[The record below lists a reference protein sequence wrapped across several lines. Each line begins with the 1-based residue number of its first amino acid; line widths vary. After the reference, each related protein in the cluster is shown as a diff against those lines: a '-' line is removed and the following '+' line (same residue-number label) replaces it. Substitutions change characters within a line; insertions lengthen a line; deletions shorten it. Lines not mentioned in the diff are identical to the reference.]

1 LRKNNN
7 NPQHTANISSP
18 PTATRPARKLGLRL
32 LLAIGAIS
40 AAAISVY
47 IASPTPTNTPA
58 PINSAQ
64 PSVRALPAVS
74 PAPTTTTQPSASPNT
89 SDPHNPSYVGSDTC
103 AGCHSQQ
110 HDAWKGSHHDLAM
123 QVATAETVLGN
134 FGSRPGE
141 QASFNYAGLTSTFF
155 TRDGK
160 FFVNTD
166 GPDGKLA
173 DFEIKYTFGVTPL
186 QQYLID
192 FPGGRLQAF
201 AIAWDSRPQ
210 EQGGQR
216 WFHLYPEQK
225 LKAGD
230 PLHWTSIDQNW
241 NYQCAD
247 CHSTNLQKNYDAT
260 RKTFNTQWSELNVG
274 CEACHGPASNHLA
287 WAKHEPGS
295 EQFSS
300 AGKGLA
306 TALDE
311 RRGVSWLS
319 ELKTGNASRSQPR
332 TSNKEIETCATCH
345 SRRGQTSDTFV
356 HGQRLADNYRP
367 ALLDDGLYWPDGQQ
381 RDEVFNHGSFLQ
393 SKMFAKGVTCS
404 DCHEPHSLKLRAEGN
419 GVCAQCHLP
428 AKYDT
433 PKHSFHPQDSTG
445 AQCVSCHM
453 PTTTYM
459 QIDPRSDHSLRI
471 PRPDLSVTLG
481 TPNACNGCHSD
492 KKSQWAAAK
501 IQQWYPQPNPGH
513 QRYAEAFAAAN
524 LGLPGADAALLK
536 VISDTTQPAI
546 ARASAFARL
555 NASRDQ
561 QTFSSLVDGLYDD
574 NETVRQAAVD
584 AVARI
589 APNMSSQALP
599 PLLDDPVR
607 GVRMAAAR
615 ALAGANEGKLKPE
628 QRAAFKQ
635 ALDEYIAAQLFS
647 ADRPESLT
655 NLGALSAERG
665 DASQAEAY
673 FRQALALD
681 PFTPAVVNLAS
692 LYQDQGQESGAER
705 VLREGLARA
714 PQEPTLHHTLGLALA
729 RQKRLPEAVSELA
742 LASQLAPDYLRY
754 RYVYAV
760 ALNSSAQAPAAIKVL
775 EAAHKDFPQDQEV
788 LLGLVTFNRDL
799 GEQAAA
805 KRWAR
810 VLLALAPNDKG
821 LQQLLESLDK

>member
-1 LRKNNN
+1 MRKNKNQPQSTL
-7 NPQHTANISSP
+7 NPSETNRNTPDSASKPAAKNI
-18 PTATRPARKLGLRL
+18 GLRL
-32 LLAIGAIS
+32 ILAIFALS
-40 AAAISVY
+40 AAGLSAY
-47 IASPTPTNTPA
+47 IATSNPPSSQAPTALTTEQASKPALLVAPPTPA
-58 PINSAQ
+58 AQ
-64 PSVRALPAVS
+64 PATAHS
-74 PAPTTTTQPSASPNT
+74 P
-89 SDPHNPSYVGSDTC
+89 DYVGSDTC
-103 AGCHSQQ
+103 TSCHAPQ
-110 HDAWKGSHHDLAM
+110 HSDWQGSHHDLAM
-123 QVATAETVLGN
+123 QIASAKTVLGDFSN
-134 FGSRPGE
+134 AHFSYNGI
-141 QASFNYAGLTSTFF
+141 TSTFF
-155 TRDGK
+155 NRDGK

-166 GPDGKLA
+166 GTDGKLA

-186 QQYLID
+186 QQYLIE

-201 AIAWDSRPQ
+201 GIAWDTRSK

-225 LKAGD
+225 LQAGN

-247 CHSTNLQKNYDAT
+247 CHSTNLQKNYDAAS
-260 RKTFNTQWSELNVG
+260 KTFNTQWSELNVG

-287 WAKHEPGS
+287 WAKQEPGS
-295 EQFSS
+295 EQFSA

-306 TALDE
+306 TVLDE
-311 RRGVSWLS
+311 RQGVSWLS
-319 ELKTGNASRSQPR
+319 ELKTGNATRSEPR

-428 AKYDT
+428 TKYDT
-433 PKHSFHPQDSTG
+433 PKHSFHPQGSTG

-459 QIDPRSDHSLRI
+459 QVDPRNDHSLRI

-481 TPNACNGCHSD
+481 TPNACNSCHTN
-492 KKSQWAAAK
+492 KKPQWATDK
-501 IQQWYPQPNPGH
+501 VQQWYPHPNPGLQH
-513 QRYAEAFAAAN
+513 YAEAFAAAN

-536 VISDTTQPAI
+536 VISDATQPAI

-555 NASRDQ
+555 SAGRDQ

-589 APNMSSQALP
+589 TPNMSSQALP
-599 PLLDDPVR
+599 PLLDDPIR
-607 GVRMAAAR
+607 GVRMATAR
-615 ALAGANEGKLKPE
+615 ALAGANESKLKPE
-628 QRAAFKQ
+628 QRALFQK
-635 ALDEYIAAQLFS
+635 ALDEYIAAQLFN

-655 NLGALSAERG
+655 NLGALYADRG

-673 FRQALALD
+673 LRQALALD

-692 LYQDQGQESGAER
+692 LYQDQGQEAGAER

-742 LASQLAPDYLRY
+742 TASQLAPDHLRY

-775 EAAHKDFPQDQEV
+775 EAAHQDFPQDQEV

-799 GEQAAA
+799 GDPVAA
-805 KRWAR
+805 KRWAK
-810 VLLALAPNDKG
+810 VLLALTPNDKG

>member
-1 LRKNNN
+1 M
-7 NPQHTANISSP
+7 QE
-18 PTATRPARKLGLRL
+18 ATDK
-32 LLAIGAIS
+32 
-40 AAAISVY
+40 
-47 IASPTPTNTPA
+47 
-58 PINSAQ
+58 
-64 PSVRALPAVS
+64 
-74 PAPTTTTQPSASPNT
+74 
-89 SDPHNPSYVGSDTC
+89 
-103 AGCHSQQ
+103 
-110 HDAWKGSHHDLAM
+110 
-123 QVATAETVLGN
+123 TVLGDFKHARFDYN
-134 FGSRPGE
+134 GI
-141 QASFNYAGLTSTFF
+141 TSTFF

-166 GPDGKLA
+166 GPSGKLA

-201 AIAWDSRPQ
+201 AIAWDTRPKD
-210 EQGGQR
+210 QGGQR
-216 WFHLYPEQK
+216 WFHLYPEQN

-230 PLHWTSIDQNW
+230 PLHWASIDQNW

-247 CHSTNLQKNYDAT
+247 CHSTNLKKNFDAASN
-260 RKTFNTQWSELNVG
+260 TFNTQWSEINVG

-287 WAKHEPGS
+287 WAKQPAGS
-295 EQFSS
+295 EQFS
-300 AGKGLA
+300 AADKGLA
-306 TALDE
+306 KVLDE
-311 RRGVSWLS
+311 RQGVSWLS
-319 ELKTGNASRSQPR
+319 ELPTGNATRSAPR
-332 TSNKEIETCATCH
+332 TTNKEIETCATCH

-419 GVCAQCHLP
+419 GVCAQCHQP

-433 PKHSFHPQDSTG
+433 AKHSFHPQGSAG

-459 QIDPRSDHSLRI
+459 QVDPRNDHSLRI

-481 TPNACNGCHSD
+481 TPNACNSCHSD
-492 KKSQWAAAK
+492 KKPQWAAAK
-501 IQQWYPQPNPGH
+501 IQQWYPQPNHGLQH
-513 QRYAEAFAAAN
+513 YAEAFAAAN
-524 LGLPGADAALLK
+524 LGLAGADAGLLS
-536 VISDTTQPAI
+536 VIRDLTQPAI
-546 ARASAFARL
+546 ARASALARL
-555 NASRDQ
+555 SASRDQ

-574 NETVRQAAVD
+574 NEMVRQAAVESI
-584 AVARI
+584 ARI

-599 PLLDDPVR
+599 PLLSDPIR

-615 ALAGANEGKLKPE
+615 ALAGSHESRLKPE
-628 QRAAFKQ
+628 QRAAFNK
-635 ALDEYIAAQLFS
+635 ALDEYVAAQLFT

-655 NLGALSAERG
+655 NLGALYAERG

-673 FRQALALD
+673 FRQALTLD
-681 PFTPAVVNLAS
+681 PFTPAVVNLAN
-692 LYQDQGQESGAER
+692 LYQTQGQEPGAER

-729 RQKRLPEAVSELA
+729 RQQRLTEAVDELA
-742 LASQLAPDYLRY
+742 QASQLAPEHLRY

-760 ALNSSAQAPAAIKVL
+760 ALNSTAQAPAAIKVL

-799 GEQAAA
+799 GELAAA
-805 KRWAR
+805 KRWAKR
-810 VLLALAPNDKG
+810 LLALAPNEPS
-821 LQQLLESLDK
+821 LQQLLKSLDQ